1 MKFLSFI
8 TLAALLSPLYLPA
21 MEMPN
26 KKSQPKTQEPNQ
38 RVMNAQLMMML
49 IAQGKPHE
57 ALLVKA
63 INSTNPKEAYEG
75 FKELSEIDSDEKWHA
90 MALMSKGQS
99 LAKGEGVKQDR
110 DAALKC
116 YQDCYNKHKDP
127 QALLCIGNH
136 YEEDS
141 KTSDDFKKAA
151 DCFKKAFA
159 GGAGDPMAGY
169 RYARLI
175 YNENIKPESDE
186 VTDIIKFTLPAA
198 NKSITEA
205 LYLFAS
211 TLLDNNHESF
221 VEAGLPAFFKAAKQG
236 DAFSAIQL
244 GILFK
249 NGLYVPKDSHLAQ
262 DLFNKALTAQDSAI
276 NKLAKAYMYRNGI
289 GIGKDLDKAKKLLQ
303 ESRPELG
310 VNQSFID
317 NLFAKDDTLDFM
329 IDEKSPTE
337 ITIPKESMN
346 AAPQAP
352 AAESPKAVA
361 IEPIEPIQAPQEL
374 KQKIS
379 EPAQPLLVKASTNV
393 PPQTAISLLPKEIKY
408 RTLLDQ
414 CNALSQNEDG
424 SSLELDFGSKKILV
438 HDPKY
443 KHEFVVPFE
452 ESDFRQNVNLVQLR
466 YDERIQEWFTKSLKE
481 LKSDDNK
488 RWKVETHRFGK
499 AVDYLMQ
506 IIGIKNPTFNGKANT
521 NHLMHEA
528 ESLKLKNKG
537 HFEYTFRKEGTKSYL
552 FHRHYRPYKTDPKE
566 KTK

>member
-1 MKFLSFI
+1 
-8 TLAALLSPLYLPA
+8 

-26 KKSQPKTQEPNQ
+26 KKSKPKTQEPDQ
-38 RVMNAQLMMML
+38 RIINAQLMMML
-49 IAQGKPHE
+49 IGQGKPHE

-63 INSTNPKEAYEG
+63 MDSDNPKEAYET
-75 FKELSEIDSDEKWHA
+75 FEELAEIDSNESWHA
-90 MALMSKGQS
+90 MALMSKGQA

-110 DAALKC
+110 NAALKC
-116 YQDCYNKHKDP
+116 YQDCYNKHKHP

-141 KTSDDFKKAA
+141 KTADDFKKAA

-159 GGAGDPMAGY
+159 GGVGDPMAGY

-221 VEAGLPAFFKAAKQG
+221 AEAGLPAFLKAAKQG
-236 DAFSAIQL
+236 DAFSALQL

-249 NGLYVPKDSHLAQ
+249 NGLYVPKDPHLAQ
-262 DLFNKALTAQDSAI
+262 DLFNKALNMQNSAI

-289 GIGKDLDKAKKLLQ
+289 GVAKDLDKAKNLLQ
-303 ESRPELG
+303 ESRPALA

-329 IDEKSPTE
+329 IDEKSPIE
-337 ITIPKESMN
+337 IATPKESKELKN
-346 AAPQAP
+346 VAPQAP
-352 AAESPKAVA
+352 AAELPKTVS

-379 EPAQPLLVKASTNV
+379 EPAQPLLVKVGANV
-393 PPQTAISLLPKEIKY
+393 PPQPVVSLLPREIKY

-414 CNALSQNEDG
+414 CNALSRNDDG
-424 SSLELDFGSKKILV
+424 SFLELDFNSKKILV

-452 ESDFRQNVNLVQLR
+452 ESEFRQNVNLVQLR
-466 YDERIQEWFTKSLKE
+466 YDERIQEWFTQSLKA

-488 RWKVETHRFGK
+488 RWKVDTHRFGK

-521 NHLMHEA
+521 NHLMHAA

-537 HFEYTFRKEGTKSYL
+537 HFEYTFRKEGAKSYL
-552 FHRHYRPYKTDPKE
+552 FHRHYRPYKTEPKE
-566 KTK
+566 KPK